1 MQRRR
6 AVLALRRVLRGLLLG
21 SDQFFS
27 NMFRSSTFLSIT
39 LRSTLRSSTL
49 RSSTLRSST
58 LRSSTLLRSDALG
71 GRFCLVRGGWAL
83 FAHVFYSP
91 SLPADAPGLPGQ
103 AVKIVARRDP
113 APAPDIRSMARP
125 QSSDSP

>member
-1 MQRRR
+1 MFRS
-6 AVLALRRVLRGLLLG
+6 LLLG
-21 SDQFFS
+21 SGLFFS
-27 NMFRSSTFLSIT
+27 NTLLSSTFLS
-39 LRSTLRSSTL
+39 STFLSSTL
-49 RSSTLRSST
+49 LSST
-58 LRSSTLLRSDALG
+58 LRSDALG
-71 GRFCLVRGGWAL
+71 GRFCRVRGGWAL

-125 QSSDSP
+125 

>member
-1 MQRRR
+1 MFRS
-6 AVLALRRVLRGLLLG
+6 LLLG
-21 SDQFFS
+21 SGPFFS
-27 NMFRSSTFLSIT
+27 NT
-39 LRSTLRSSTL
+39 LLDSTLL
-49 RSSTLRSST
+49 DNTLRSST
-58 LRSSTLLRSDALG
+58 LRSSTLLSSTLLSDALG
-71 GRFCLVRGGWAL
+71 GRFCRVRGVWAL